1 MKITSLALAA
11 AGLVTC
17 MPFASASDW
26 NTPQEPF
33 ALSSDSY
40 YVGTR
45 GLSAVLIAST
55 QGHILI
61 DGAIPEAASQIAAN
75 VRKLGF
81 KVEDIRIILNSHEHF
96 DHAGGIAELQRLS
109 GADVRATAAAAPVL
123 RSGKA
128 SRGDPQYAGLLE
140 LDMAPVAKVG
150 IVRDGET
157 VKVGPLAVTLHA
169 TPGHTQ
175 GGSTW
180 TWVSNDGGK
189 RVNMVYADSLNAIG
203 AGAFRYS
210 GDPAYPNA
218 RSDVERSIAK
228 VAALPCDVLVS
239 AHPEGSDLWKRH
251 AQRARLGNAAFVDKT
266 ACRTYADK
274 GRAQLAKTLAAEAKA
289 PAIVWRDNAKI
300 TEIFEKAGVT
310 GTFVV
315 QDVATG
321 EYTGHDRQRA
331 SIRYVPAST
340 YKIPNSL
347 IGLSTGAVSSVDE
360 VLPYGGGPT
369 YLPQWA
375 RDMPLREAIRIS
387 NVPVYKEL
395 ARRIG
400 MPRMRE
406 GLRQLDYGNMNAGSV
421 IDTFW
426 LEGPLTISAVEQTRF
441 LGHLAQGELPF
452 PKAAMAAVREIVRQ
466 DDNPNLYAKT
476 GWHMPDDRKNQIGWW
491 VGWVEKDG
499 KVYAFALN
507 ADITDDTVGAKRVPL
522 GKAALQAL
530 GLL

>member
-11 AGLVTC
+11 AGLVAC
-17 MPFASASDW
+17 VLPAAASDW

-45 GLSAVLIAST
+45 GLSSVLIASKE
-55 QGHILI
+55 GHILI
-61 DGAIPEAASQIAAN
+61 DGATAEAAPLIAAN

-81 KVEDIRIILNSHEHF
+81 KVEDIRIILNSHEHM

-109 GADVRATAAAAPVL
+109 GADVKATPAAAPVL
-123 RSGKA
+123 RSGQA
-128 SRGDPQYAGLLE
+128 SRGDPQYGSVTA
-140 LDMAPVAKVG
+140 MAPVARVSV
-150 IVRDGET
+150 VRDGET
-157 VKVGPLAVTLHA
+157 VKLGPLAVTLHA

-180 TWVSNDGGK
+180 TWRSRAAGK
-189 RVNMVYADSLNAIG
+189 TVDMVYADSLTAIG

-210 GDPAYPNA
+210 GDPAYPTA
-218 RSDVERSIAK
+218 RRDIERSIAI

-239 AHPEGSDLWKRH
+239 AHPEAGGLW
-251 AQRARLGNAAFVDKT
+251 QRQAAGALVDKG
-266 ACRTYADK
+266 ACRAYADK
-274 GRAQLAKTLAAEAKA
+274 GRAWLAKTLAAEAKTTPIA
-289 PAIVWRDNAKI
+289 WRDNARI
-300 TEIFEKAGVT
+300 SEMFEKAGVT

-315 QDVATG
+315 HDVASG

-340 YKIPNSL
+340 FKIPNSL

-369 YLPQWA
+369 FLPQWA
-375 RDMPLREAIRIS
+375 KDMPLREAIKIS

-400 MPRMRE
+400 MPRMQE
-406 GLRQLDYGNMNAGSV
+406 SLRKLEYGNMEAGAV

-426 LEGPLTISAVEQTRF
+426 LEGPLKISAVEQTRF
-441 LGHLAQGELPF
+441 LARLAQDKLPF
-452 PKAAMAAVREIVRQ
+452 SKPAMAAVREIARQ
-466 DDNPNLYAKT
+466 DGNANLYAKT
-476 GWHMPDDRKNQIGWW
+476 GWYIPDDRKNQIGWW

-507 ADITDDTVGAKRVPL
+507 VDITDETTAAKRVPL
-522 GKAALQAL
+522 GKAALQSL

>member
-1 MKITSLALAA
+1 MKITSLAFAA

-17 MPFASASDW
+17 VAPAMASDW

-33 ALSSDSY
+33 ALSADSY

-45 GLSAVLIAST
+45 GLSSVLLTSKD
-55 QGHILI
+55 GHILI
-61 DGAIPEAASQIAAN
+61 DGASAEAAPLIAAN

-81 KVEDIRIILNSHEHF
+81 KVEDIRIILNSHEHM

-109 GADVRATAAAAPVL
+109 GAEVKAALAAAPVL
-123 RSGKA
+123 RSGQA
-128 SRGDPQYAGLLE
+128 SRADPQYGNVTA
-140 LDMAPVAKVG
+140 MAPVARVTV
-150 IVRDGET
+150 VRDGET
-157 VKVGPLAVTLHA
+157 VRLGPLAVTLHA

-180 TWVSNDGGK
+180 TWHSRAAGK
-189 RVNMVYADSLNAIG
+189 KVDMVYADSLTAIG

-210 GDPAYPNA
+210 GDPAYPTA
-218 RSDVERSIAK
+218 RRDIERSIAL

-239 AHPEGSDLWKRH
+239 AHPEASGLWQRQ
-251 AQRARLGNAAFVDKT
+251 AQGALVDKN
-266 ACRTYADK
+266 ACRAYAAK
-274 GRAQLAKTLAAEAKA
+274 GRAWLAKTLATEAKTA
-289 PAIVWRDNAKI
+289 PIAWRDDARI
-300 TEIFEKAGVT
+300 GEMFEKAGVS
-310 GTFVV
+310 GTFVAY
-315 QDVATG
+315 DVATG
-321 EYTGHDRQRA
+321 QYTGHDRQRA

-340 YKIPNSL
+340 FKIPNSL
-347 IGLSTGAVSSVDE
+347 IGLDTGAVADVDE

-369 YLPQWA
+369 FLPQWA
-375 RDMPLREAIRIS
+375 RDMPLREAIKVS

-406 GLRQLDYGNMNAGSV
+406 GLRKLDYGNMNAGTT

-426 LEGPLTISAVEQTRF
+426 LEGPLKISAFEQVRF
-441 LGHLAQGELPF
+441 LGRLAQDKLPF
-452 PKAAMAAVREIVRQ
+452 SQPAMAAVREIVRQ
-466 DDNPNLYAKT
+466 EGDANLYAKT
-476 GWHMPDDRKNQIGWW
+476 GWYVPEDRKEQIGWW

-499 KVYAFALN
+499 RVVAFALN
-507 ADITDDTVGAKRVPL
+507 IDMNDDAAGSKRVPL

>member
-11 AGLVTC
+11 AGLVAC

-45 GLSAVLIAST
+45 GLSSVLITSDA
-55 QGHILI
+55 GHILI
-61 DGAIPEAASQIAAN
+61 DGATPEAASQIAAN

-109 GADVRATAAAAPVL
+109 GAEIKATPAAAPVL
-123 RSGKA
+123 RTGKA
-128 SRGDPQYAGLLE
+128 SRGDPQYTSLI
-140 LDMAPVAKVG
+140 DMAPVADVG

-157 VKVGPLAVTLHA
+157 LRLGPLAVTMHA

-180 TWVSNDGGK
+180 TWSSNDSGK

-203 AGAFRYS
+203 SGGFRYS

-218 RSDVERSIAK
+218 RSDIERSIAK

-239 AHPEGSDLWKRH
+239 AHPEGSGLWQRH
-251 AQRARLGNAAFVDKT
+251 AQRAKLGNAAFVDKA
-266 ACRTYADK
+266 ACRAYADT
-274 GRAQLAKTLAAEAKA
+274 GRARLAKTLAAEAKT
-289 PAIVWRDNAKI
+289 PAIVWRDDARI
-300 TEIFEKAGVT
+300 GEMFEKASVT

-315 QDVATG
+315 HDIATG

-331 SIRYVPAST
+331 NIRYVPAST
-340 YKIPNSL
+340 FKIPNSL

-369 YLPQWA
+369 YLQQWA
-375 RDMPLREAIRIS
+375 KDMPLREAIRIS

-400 MPRMRE
+400 TPRMRE
-406 GLRQLDYGNMNAGSV
+406 GLRQLDYGNMEAGEI

-426 LEGPLTISAVEQTRF
+426 LEGPLKISALEQTRF
-441 LGHLAQGELPF
+441 LGRLAQGKLPF
-452 PKAAMAAVREIVRQ
+452 PKASMAAVREIVRQ
-466 DDNPNLYAKT
+466 EDNANLYAKT
-476 GWHMPDDRKNQIGWW
+476 GWYMPDDRNNQIGWW
-491 VGWVEKDG
+491 VGWVEKEG

-507 ADITDDTVGAKRVPL
+507 VDITDDTIGAKRVPL
-522 GKAALQAL
+522 GKAALQSL

>member
-11 AGLVTC
+11 AGLVAC
-17 MPFASASDW
+17 VVPAAASDW

-33 ALSSDSY
+33 ALSADSY

-45 GLSAVLIAST
+45 GLSSVLIASKD
-55 QGHILI
+55 GHILI
-61 DGAIPEAASQIAAN
+61 DGATAEAAPLIAAN

-81 KVEDIRIILNSHEHF
+81 KVEDIRIILNSHEHM
-96 DHAGGIAELQRLS
+96 DHAGGISELQRLS
-109 GADVRATAAAAPVL
+109 GAEVKATPAAAPVL
-123 RSGKA
+123 RSGQA
-128 SRGDPQYAGLLE
+128 SRSDPQYGSVTA
-140 LDMAPVAKVG
+140 MAPVSRVTV
-150 IVRDGET
+150 VRDGET
-157 VKVGPLAVTLHA
+157 VKLGPLAVTLHA

-180 TWVSNDGGK
+180 TWRSIAASKIVD
-189 RVNMVYADSLNAIG
+189 MVYADSLTAIG

-210 GDPAYPNA
+210 GDPAYPTA
-218 RSDVERSIAK
+218 RRDIERSIAI

-239 AHPEGSDLWKRH
+239 AHPEAGGLWQRH
-251 AQRARLGNAAFVDKT
+251 AAGALVDKG
-266 ACRTYADK
+266 ACSAYADK
-274 GRAQLAKTLAAEAKA
+274 GRAWLAKTLAAEAKTTPIA
-289 PAIVWRDNAKI
+289 WRDNARI
-300 TEIFEKAGVT
+300 SEMFEKAGVT

-315 QDVATG
+315 HDVASG

-331 SIRYVPAST
+331 HIRYVPAST
-340 YKIPNSL
+340 FKIPNSL
-347 IGLSTGAVSSVDE
+347 IGLGAGAVTNVDE

-369 YLPQWA
+369 FLPQWA

-406 GLRQLDYGNMNAGSV
+406 SLRRLDYGSMDTGAV

-426 LEGPLTISAVEQTRF
+426 LEGPLKISAIEQTRF
-441 LGHLAQGELPF
+441 LGRLAQDALPF
-452 PKAAMAAVREIVRQ
+452 PKPAMAAVREIVRQ
-466 DDNPNLYAKT
+466 DDHPNLYAKT
-476 GWHMPDDRKNQIGWW
+476 GWYMPDDRKNQIGWW
-491 VGWVEKDG
+491 VGWVEKEG

-507 ADITDDTVGAKRVPL
+507 VDVTDNAAAAKRVPL